1 LFGWLLRSEVK
12 NAKPNHFYDIPGRAV
27 TPHVAVHGHCAYVT
41 SQGIRVLG
49 ASDPGAP
56 VQVGA
61 YPIASGNLTVTGET
75 VYVIS
80 SGLFILRPLVCAGP
94 DVVPDAPPAQNGK
107 CETYTAAMTVSAR
120 ATTLQAGEVLT
131 VTVTLVNQGCGKLGL
146 PQYRLYVESDE
157 AQPVFI
163 PSNPDP
169 VVHYLGIAP
178 GQSDAAEFVL
188 RAVGSGQATLSAS
201 ASFEVH
207 LSYPGP
213 GYWGGSSAGPLVI
226 TVTP

>member
-1 LFGWLLRSEVK
+1 MRNLHGC
-12 NAKPNHFYDIPGRAV
+12 YDCIGQSHYAASR
-27 TPHVAVHGHCAYVT
+27 
-41 SQGIRVLG
+41 RG
-49 ASDPGAP
+49 AHRDGDI
-56 VQVGA
+56 V
-61 YPIASGNLTVTGET
+61 
-75 VYVIS
+75 
-80 SGLFILRPLVCAGP
+80 
-94 DVVPDAPPAQNGK
+94 D
-107 CETYTAAMTVSAR
+107 
-120 ATTLQAGEVLT
+120 
-131 VTVTLVNQGCGKLGL
+131 QGCGKLGL